1 MNTIATILSILHAF
15 VSKVGAG
22 IISFFTD
29 NGADTERLCDAPR
42 VTQMSVMD
50 PDHTPRLGPSRD
62 TTLNH
67 CAMLL
72 PAELRASSG

>member
-1 MNTIATILSILHAF
+1 MNTAATILSTLHAF

-22 IISFFTD
+22 IIPFLTD
-29 NGADTERLCDAPR
+29 NGADTERLGDAPR
-42 VTQMSVMD
+42 VTQMSVME

-62 TTLNH
+62 TTLSH
-67 CAMLL
+67 RPTLL